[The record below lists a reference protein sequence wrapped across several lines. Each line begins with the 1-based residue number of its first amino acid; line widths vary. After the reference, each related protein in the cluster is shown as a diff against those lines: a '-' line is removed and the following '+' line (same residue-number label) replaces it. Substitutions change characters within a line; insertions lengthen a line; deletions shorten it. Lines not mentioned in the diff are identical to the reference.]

1 MDDREENELVDDLP
15 DMPVEDADT
24 DSEEKINDSDHDSQ
38 SEQSGSDDETGESPS
53 EFEFYVG
60 KGAQNKK
67 NQDESA
73 FKWRKQPFKPTKVKK
88 KNIINFHEGLTETSQ
103 DIRSEFDAFA
113 KMLDGNMME
122 TIVRCTNLV
131 IRDVKR
137 TGKNKHR
144 LETICCDEFIFF
156 FNFII
161 PGAFERDR
169 DCQET
174 SMSEILA
181 LVGTLYLIGLKQSSH
196 TNVSELWTTDGTG
209 VPLLR
214 CIMSS
219 RRFLFLLRCLR
230 FDDRSTRKERRKLDK
245 LAAIR
250 EIYDAFV
257 DNCKKNYVPGVS
269 MTIDEMLWGFRGRCG
284 FLQYMEGKPAKIGI
298 KVQILADAFEF
309 YVQNLEIYCGQ
320 QPEGPYRVSNKSADI
335 VKRLVEPLEG
345 SNRNITTDNWYTSPT
360 LARDLLKEGL
370 TCYGTMKKNKREI
383 PPEFLPSKSRELNS
397 TIFGFQKDMMLASYA
412 TKKNKAVIM
421 LSTLHDQ
428 PEINAI
434 TGKPEVIMDYNT
446 TKGGVDTVDKMAAA
460 YSVSRITRM
469 WPQAIF
475 HIFLN
480 IAGINAQVLY
490 FASEGAEPCR
500 RRFFFEKHGILAIER
515 AFASSIKD
523 CNSSARH

>member
-1 MDDREENELVDDLP
+1 
-15 DMPVEDADT
+15 
-24 DSEEKINDSDHDSQ
+24 
-38 SEQSGSDDETGESPS
+38 
-53 EFEFYVG
+53 
-60 KGAQNKK
+60 
-67 NQDESA
+67 
-73 FKWRKQPFKPTKVKK
+73 
-88 KNIINFHEGLTETSQ
+88 
-103 DIRSEFDAFA
+103 
-113 KMLDGNMME
+113 
-122 TIVRCTNLV
+122 
-131 IRDVKR
+131 
-137 TGKNKHR
+137 
-144 LETICCDEFIFF
+144 
-156 FNFII
+156 
-161 PGAFERDR
+161 
-169 DCQET
+169 
-174 SMSEILA
+174 MSEILA

-320 QPEGPYRVSNKSADI
+320 QPEGPYRVSNKPADI

-383 PPEFLPSKSRELNS
+383 PPEFLPSKSRELKS

-500 RRFFFEKHGILAIER
+500 RRFFLKNLAFSLLKEHLLARSKIVTLPLDIKFTLKSHLNIPDPQEEAPALMDRKRGRCKGCRNTTTTLKCDTCKSFVCKKHSTSTTICNTC
-515 AFASSIKD
+515 SSLSD
-523 CNSSARH
+523 SDD